1 MAGKYAATDTGQAN
15 YSSGGYV
22 RKHGRDATQAEQ
34 QEGERRTGPAHR
46 RRTAQD
52 EAKAVKLYYANAR
65 SLKSK
70 INELRAVADDQKPDI
85 ILICESWTSTE
96 ISNAELEIDGYSIE
110 TDLRKDRE
118 DTHNGIGGGLIIYS
132 KRGIK
137 LRKNDRFNNNNFNQF
152 SSFIVMSK
160 SPVEI
165 TLVYRPPNSGTG
177 NLEELCK
184 LISTA
189 PRNSIFIGD
198 FNTPEIN
205 WKNEQSVPKYRQLLE
220 SVQEAEMVQLIDFS
234 THDRG
239 NILDLVITNCC
250 ERIINVEDTGKLGNS
265 DHCSLTVQIQ
275 VDIEKDIKLIS
286 RPDWW
291 RADFETIRTELSETN
306 WDEALSGTAEQ
317 DWQYLKEKLQ
327 EYVEKYV
334 PQKKVFQNQRPRWL
348 NREIIKLLRRK
359 RAAWK
364 DYRIYGTTENS
375 NRYKQLEKEVKS
387 KIQKSKR
394 RMEKE
399 LSRNDDKNNKK
410 FAMYIKSKTK
420 SKRTI
425 GPLKNDRGQVTYD
438 NKEMASI
445 LNNFFASVFTRENLN
460 NMPEKERETDAN
472 LSDIEINVESIIKK
486 INKLRKDSATG
497 PDNIHP
503 HLMKET
509 KNEIAVPYR

>member
-1 MAGKYAATDTGQAN
+1 
-15 YSSGGYV
+15 
-22 RKHGRDATQAEQ
+22 
-34 QEGERRTGPAHR
+34 
-46 RRTAQD
+46 
-52 EAKAVKLYYANAR
+52 
-65 SLKSK
+65 
-70 INELRAVADDQKPDI
+70 
-85 ILICESWTSTE
+85 
-96 ISNAELEIDGYSIE
+96 
-110 TDLRKDRE
+110 
-118 DTHNGIGGGLIIYS
+118 
-132 KRGIK
+132 
-137 LRKNDRFNNNNFNQF
+137 
-152 SSFIVMSK
+152 
-160 SPVEI
+160 
-165 TLVYRPPNSGTG
+165 
-177 NLEELCK
+177 
-184 LISTA
+184 
-189 PRNSIFIGD
+189 
-198 FNTPEIN
+198 
-205 WKNEQSVPKYRQLLE
+205 
-220 SVQEAEMVQLIDFS
+220 
-234 THDRG
+234 
-239 NILDLVITNCC
+239 
-250 ERIINVEDTGKLGNS
+250 
-265 DHCSLTVQIQ
+265 
-275 VDIEKDIKLIS
+275 
-286 RPDWW
+286 
-291 RADFETIRTELSETN
+291 
-306 WDEALSGTAEQ
+306 
-317 DWQYLKEKLQ
+317 LKEKLQ
-327 EYVEKYV
+327 TYVEKYV

-359 RAAWK
+359 RAWK
-364 DYRIYGTTENS
+364 DYQIYGTTENS

-420 SKRTI
+420 SKTTI